1 MMAVA
6 ATIIAVMRDIDAIG
20 KDRENKMQGFRFR
33 GIDDVYNALHDVMA
47 KHGLFTIPR
56 VLEERTEDR
65 TTKNGS
71 ALIYRILKIEFDF
84 VDETGDKIT
93 VGPFIGEGMDSGDKA
108 SNKAHSI
115 AHKYALL
122 QVFMIPTVDPKDP
135 DEESHDVAAGK
146 PAKVRGLL
154 VTKCE
159 RKGSDEKPVF
169 VVTFSNGD
177 YASTFSKTLA
187 TIAKSAFDAQKP
199 VDVTVKPNGDYFDLV
214 SIN

>member
-1 MMAVA
+1 MAVS

-65 TTKNGS
+65 TTKSGG

-122 QVFMIPTVDPKDP
+122 QVFMIPTIDLKDP
-135 DEESHDVAAGK
+135 DEDSHNLESSKTAN
-146 PAKVRGLL
+146 VRGLL
-154 VTKCE
+154 VSKCE
-159 RKGSDEKPVF
+159 RKGTNEKPVF
-169 VVTFSNGD
+169 VVTFSSGD
-177 YASTFSKTLA
+177 FASTLSKDLA
-187 TIAKSAFDAQKP
+187 KIAKNAFDSQRL
-199 VDVTVKPNGDYFDLV
+199 VDVTVKQNGDYFDLV